1 MRMMLKARF
10 PMEPAN
16 RALEAGRF
24 GRIIE
29 ATIERLQPEATYF
42 FVEGGC
48 RAAIFVFDM
57 KDQSDIPTFAEPLF
71 SELDAEVELQPTMTV
86 EDLTKGLE
94 AAYKA

>member
-1 MRMMLKARF
+1 MMLKARF

-29 ATIERLQPEATYF
+29 GTIERLKPEATYF
-42 FVEGGC
+42 LTEDGA
-48 RAAIFVFDM
+48 RAAIFVFDL

-71 SELDAEVELQPTMTV
+71 SELDAEIELQPVMTV

-94 AAYKA
+94 VAYKS